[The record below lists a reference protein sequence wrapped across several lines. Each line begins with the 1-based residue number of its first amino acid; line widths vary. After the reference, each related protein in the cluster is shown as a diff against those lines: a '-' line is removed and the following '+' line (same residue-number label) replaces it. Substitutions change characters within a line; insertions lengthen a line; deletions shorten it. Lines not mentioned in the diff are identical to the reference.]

1 MKKILS
7 ILMVALFSMQA
18 FAFEISDKVQND
30 GSGLAPAD
38 KKIEVYYFHNE
49 RRCATCEAV
58 ESETKKA
65 LEEYYSDKMKA
76 GTITFLSVN
85 IEEKTND
92 ALAEKLGVS
101 GQTLLF
107 ISGEQKVD
115 LTNDAFMYARTKPE
129 KLKKEIK
136 KTVDEF
142 LK

>member
-1 MKKILS
+1 MKKIFS
-7 ILMVALFSMQA
+7 VLMIAFFAAQA
-18 FAFEISDKVQND
+18 FALTSADEKKND
-30 GSGLAPAD
+30 GSGFAPAD
-38 KKIEVYYFHNE
+38 KKVEVYYFHNE

-85 IEEKTND
+85 IEEETNE

-129 KLKKEIK
+129 KLKKEIR

>member
-18 FAFEISDKVQND
+18 FAFQVTDKTRND
-30 GSGLAPAD
+30 GSVLAPAD

-85 IEEKTND
+85 IEEKTNE
-92 ALAEKLGVS
+92 ALAEKLGIS

-107 ISGEQKVD
+107 ISGEQKAD

-136 KTVDEF
+136 KTVDDL